1 MTRYTMIFGLI
12 FMILC
17 GCSNNPATEETVN
30 QNVIEETDKEEEK
43 EEAGNADMGNENGK
57 LDMQVD
63 VDIIDHQAKIA
74 ITLTNHSNEIKKLE
88 FPTSQKYEIIITDEN
103 NQEVYRYSEGK
114 MFTQALEYAIIKQG
128 ESIKWEEIWDY
139 SNEEITPGVYEVQ
152 ISIIPAN
159 NKELTKK
166 ESIEII
172 K

>member
-30 QNVIEETDKEEEK
+30 QNVIEETDKEE
-43 EEAGNADMGNENGK
+43 AGNAEVENENGK

-63 VDIIDHQAKIA
+63 VDIIDRQAKIA

-139 SNEEITPGVYEVQ
+139 SNKEITPGVFEVQ